1 MKEKADDNVITRQYL
16 LKSEALMDYYCK
28 RSDNQTTIEKLQ
40 EAVRLTLPDY
50 EECLK
55 KDFPFTE
62 QEIMNLMSLANAY
75 AHAGDVDE
83 AVYIFE
89 RLLQC
94 LQKDYN
100 FGSYADYMKVLIL
113 RNLTVT
119 YNKQKRYKEAL
130 TLCEQCLREALE
142 KNIGNIIS
150 DVLSDKAWII
160 LRQIETGERKKEDL
174 QIGRELLQKAYYIAV
189 ARRSKEKCQILRNA
203 YRKEFHME
211 L

>member
-1 MKEKADDNVITRQYL
+1 M
-16 LKSEALMDYYCK
+16 
-28 RSDNQTTIEKLQ
+28 
-40 EAVRLTLPDY
+40 
-50 EECLK
+50 
-55 KDFPFTE
+55 
-62 QEIMNLMSLANAY
+62 
-75 AHAGDVDE
+75 
-83 AVYIFE
+83 YIFE

-94 LQKDYN
+94 LQKDYI
-100 FGSYADYMKVLIL
+100 FGAYADYMKVLIL